1 MLARRRTSIRRRQK
15 VDSETSIYKEQMRSS
30 TNLLAHSMFFSD
42 ARVQARSPASKK
54 KLIYDQ
60 DHRGPLS
67 TDTTA
72 TLMLLQAENIDL
84 LGICTVSCDMW
95 AKQETAY
102 ALRLL
107 ELMGRPE
114 VPVYM
119 GAQEPLLNTKA
130 EAQMRY
136 QMFGSR
142 TLGNEGY
149 LGCFAK
155 DGGSRD
161 VVDPLPPPYD
171 RFSRIKAQP
180 EPAADFIVRTIRA
193 NPHEVT
199 MYCGGP
205 MTNLAL
211 AVMLAPDIV
220 PITKEVIFMGGGL
233 HHSTSSVNVYFD
245 AEAAKIAVRAPWPKF
260 TLVTTD
266 LAEQVHMQDDGKVDY
281 IVDHAHTPIAD
292 LFRLYEQK
300 PQRENPQ
307 RQSFRMPDEMMAAHA
322 IDPTLFG
329 GYDEMNID
337 IVTHNDGHY
346 GDTSF
351 WDPDWEQI
359 NAGTPSAGQNNP
371 SLKAGRVQVLRDID
385 KKRFRELFVDLMTR
399 PIKST

>member
-1 MLARRRTSIRRRQK
+1 MPTASNSIA
-15 VDSETSIYKEQMRSS
+15 SS
-30 TNLLAHSMFFSD
+30 AAVSSH
-42 ARVQARSPASKK
+42 AQSPSPGGSKK

-67 TDTTA
+67 TDTAA
-72 TLMLLQAENIDL
+72 TLMLLQADNIDL
-84 LGICTVSCDMW
+84 LGICTVTCDMW

-107 ELMGRPE
+107 EIMGRPE

-155 DGGSRD
+155 DGGDRD
-161 VVDPLPPPYD
+161 VVEPLPAPYD
-171 RFSRIKAQP
+171 RFAGITAQP
-180 EPAADFIVRTIRA
+180 EHAADFMIRTIRA
-193 NPHEVT
+193 HPNEVT
-199 MYCGGP
+199 VYCGGP

-211 AVMLAPDIV
+211 AAMLAPDIV
-220 PITKEVIFMGGGL
+220 PLTKEVIFMGGGL

-245 AEAAKIAVRAPWPKF
+245 AEAAKIGFRAGWAKF

-266 LAEQVHMQDDGKVDY
+266 LAEQVHMADDGKVDY
-281 IVDHAHTPIAD
+281 IVDHAHSPIRD
-292 LFRLYEQK
+292 LFQLYEQK
-300 PQRENPQ
+300 PQRENPS
-307 RQSFRMPDEMMAAHA
+307 RQSFRMPDEMMAAYV
-322 IDPTLFG
+322 IDPSIFG
-329 GYDEMNID
+329 GFDEMYID

-346 GDTSF
+346 GDTLF
-351 WDPDWEQI
+351 WDTNRTGVAND
-359 NAGTPSAGQNNP
+359 AAPSPN
-371 SLKAGRVQVLRDID
+371 AGRVRVLNRID
-385 KKRFRELFVDLMTR
+385 TQRFRELFVDLMTR
-399 PIKST
+399 PINGRAQA

>member
-1 MLARRRTSIRRRQK
+1 MQTLSG
-15 VDSETSIYKEQMRSS
+15 
-30 TNLLAHSMFFSD
+30 LLAHSAMVFP
-42 ARVQARSPASKK
+42 VTQARSGSGGKN

-67 TDTTA
+67 TDTVA
-72 TLMLLQAENIDL
+72 TLMLLQADNIDL
-84 LGICTVSCDMW
+84 LGICTVTGDMW

-107 ELMGRPE
+107 EIMGRPE

-119 GAQEPLLNTKA
+119 GAQEPLVNTKA

-149 LGCFAK
+149 LGCFAR

-161 VVDPLPPPYD
+161 ELEPLPPPYS
-171 RFSRIKAQP
+171 RFAQINAQP

-193 NPHEVT
+193 NPNEVT
-199 MYCGGP
+199 VYCGGP

-220 PITKEVIFMGGGL
+220 PITKEVIFMGGSM
-233 HHSTSSVNVYFD
+233 HRSTSSVNVYFD
-245 AEAAKIAVRAPWPKF
+245 AEAAKIGFRAGWPKL
-260 TLVTTD
+260 TLVSAD

-281 IVDHAHTPIAD
+281 IVDHAHAPIAD
-292 LFRLYEQK
+292 LFRNFEQK
-300 PQRENPQ
+300 PQRANP
-307 RQSFRMPDEMMAAHA
+307 RRKSFRMPDEMMVAHV
-322 IDPTLFG
+322 IDPKIFG
-329 GYDEMNID
+329 GFDEMYID
-337 IVTHNDGHY
+337 IVTQNDGHY

-351 WDPDWEQI
+351 WDGNWKDI
-359 NAGTPSAGQNNP
+359 GKGTERSGQNNP
-371 SLKAGRVQVLRDID
+371 SIKAGRVQLLKDLD
-385 KKRFRELFVDLMTR
+385 KDRFRELFIDLMTR
-399 PIKST
+399 PIHGSKT

>member
-1 MLARRRTSIRRRQK
+1 MQTPH
-15 VDSETSIYKEQMRSS
+15 TF
-30 TNLLAHSMFFSD
+30 LAHSSMFSQ
-42 ARVQARSPASKK
+42 VPQTTSTPSSKK
-54 KLIYDQ
+54 KVIYDQ

-67 TDTTA
+67 TDTVA
-72 TLMLLQAENIDL
+72 TLLLLQADNIDL

-107 ELMGRPE
+107 ELMGRTE
-114 VPVYM
+114 IPVFM

-142 TLGNEGY
+142 SLGNEGY

-155 DGGSRD
+155 DAAGRD
-161 VVDPLPPPYD
+161 DLAPLPLPYN
-171 RFSRIKAQP
+171 RFAQIKAQP
-180 EPAADFIVRTIRA
+180 EPAADFIIRTIRA
-193 NPHEVT
+193 NPNEVT

-245 AEAAKIAVRAPWPKF
+245 AEAAKIGIRAGWPKF

-266 LAEQVHMQDDGKVDY
+266 LAEQVHMQDDGKVDA
-281 IVDHAHTPIAD
+281 IVERAQSPIAD
-292 LFRLYEQK
+292 LFREYEQK
-300 PQRENPQ
+300 SQRANPQ
-307 RQSFRMPDEMMAAHA
+307 RRSFRMPDEMMAAHV
-322 IDPTLFG
+322 IDPTIFA
-329 GYDEMNID
+329 GYDDMFID

-351 WDPDWEQI
+351 WSANWKDE
-359 NAGTPSAGQNNP
+359 NGELAGQNSP
-371 SLKAGRVQVLRDID
+371 SLKAGRVQVLNGID
-385 KKRFRELFVDLMTR
+385 KKRFRELFTDLMTR
-399 PIKST
+399 PIK

>member
-1 MLARRRTSIRRRQK
+1 M
-15 VDSETSIYKEQMRSS
+15 ETSAD
-30 TNLLAHSMFFSD
+30 LLAHSAMF
-42 ARVQARSPASKK
+42 SPKPQIPGAPGGKK

-67 TDTTA
+67 TDTVA
-72 TLMLLQAENIDL
+72 TLMLLQADNIDL

-95 AKQETAY
+95 ARQETAY

-107 ELMGRPE
+107 EIMGRPE
-114 VPVYM
+114 IPVFM

-136 QMFGSR
+136 QMFGARS
-142 TLGNEGY
+142 LGNEGY

-155 DGGSRD
+155 DAPGRD
-161 VVDPLPPPYD
+161 ELNPLPMPYD
-171 RFSRIKAQP
+171 RFAKIKAQP
-180 EPAADFIVRTIRA
+180 EPAADFIIRTIRA

-220 PITKEVIFMGGGL
+220 PITKEVIFMGGGI

-245 AEAAKIAVRAPWPKF
+245 AEAAKIGFRAGFPKF

-266 LAEQVHMQDDGKVDY
+266 LAEQVHMQDDGKVDA
-281 IVDHAHTPIAD
+281 IVQRAQFPIAD
-292 LFRLYEQK
+292 LFREYEQK
-300 PQRENPQ
+300 PQRANPE
-307 RQSFRMPDEMMAAHA
+307 RRSFRMPDEMMAAHV
-322 IDPTLFG
+322 IDPSIFPS
-329 GYDEMNID
+329 YDDMFID

-346 GDTSF
+346 GDTSL
-351 WDPDWEQI
+351 WDANGKDNTGEL
-359 NAGTPSAGQNNP
+359 AGQNGP
-371 SLKAGRVQVLRDID
+371 SAMAGKVQMLNGID
-385 KKRFRELFVDLMTR
+385 KKRFRDLFTDLMTR
-399 PIKST
+399 PLKK

>member
-1 MLARRRTSIRRRQK
+1 MI
-15 VDSETSIYKEQMRSS
+15 
-30 TNLLAHSMFFSD
+30 
-42 ARVQARSPASKK
+42 SPARQTPSGSGVKK

-67 TDTTA
+67 TDTVA
-72 TLMLLQAENIDL
+72 TLMLLQADNIDL

-107 ELMGRPE
+107 EIMGRPE

-136 QMFGSR
+136 QMFGAR
-142 TLGNEGY
+142 ALGNEGY

-161 VVDPLPPPYD
+161 EIEPLPPPYS
-171 RFSRIKAQP
+171 RFAEIKAQP
-180 EPAADFIVRTIRA
+180 EAAAEFMIRTIRA
-193 NPHEVT
+193 NPNEVT
-199 MYCGGP
+199 VYCGGP

-211 AVMLAPDIV
+211 AAMLAPDIV
-220 PITKEVIFMGGGL
+220 PITKEVIFMGGGI

-245 AEAAKIAVRAPWPKF
+245 AEAAKIGFRAGWPKF

-266 LAEQVHMQDDGKVDY
+266 LAEEVHMADDGKVDT
-281 IVDHAHTPIAD
+281 IVDHAHSPIAD
-292 LFRLYEQK
+292 LFRDFEQK
-300 PQRENPQ
+300 PQRANPL
-307 RQSFRMPDEMMAAHA
+307 RRSFRMPDEMMAAHA
-322 IDPTLFG
+322 IDPSIFG
-329 GYDEMNID
+329 GFDEMYID

-351 WDPDWEQI
+351 WDGNWKD
-359 NAGTPSAGQNNP
+359 AGNGSAPSGQNNP
-371 SLKAGRVQVLRDID
+371 SIKAGRVQVLNRLD
-385 KKRFRELFVDLMTR
+385 KKRFRELFIDLMTR
-399 PIKST
+399 PINRSKA

>member
-1 MLARRRTSIRRRQK
+1 M
-15 VDSETSIYKEQMRSS
+15 ETSFGP
-30 TNLLAHSMFFSD
+30 LAHSATFSPPE
-42 ARVQARSPASKK
+42 QAPPAPSAKK

-67 TDTTA
+67 TDTVA
-72 TLMLLQAENIDL
+72 TLMLLQADNIDL
-84 LGICTVSCDMW
+84 LGICTVTCDMW
-95 AKQETAY
+95 AMLETAY

-107 ELMGRPE
+107 ELMGRTE
-114 VPVYM
+114 VPVFM

-161 VVDPLPPPYD
+161 DLEPLPPPYS
-171 RFSRIKAQP
+171 RFAQLKAQP
-180 EPAADFIVRTIRA
+180 EPAADFIIRTIRA
-193 NPHEVT
+193 HPNEVT

-211 AVMLAPDIV
+211 AAMLAPDIV

-245 AEAAKIAVRAPWPKF
+245 AEAAKIAFRAGWPKL

-266 LAEQVHMQDDGKVDY
+266 LAEQVHMQDDAKVDY
-281 IVDHAHTPIAD
+281 IVDHAHAPID
-292 LFRLYEQK
+292 ELFRRFEQK
-300 PQRENPQ
+300 PQRDNPQ

-322 IDPTLFG
+322 IDPSIFG
-329 GYDEMNID
+329 GFDEMYID

-346 GDTSF
+346 GDTLF
-351 WDPDWEQI
+351 WDANWRDI
-359 NAGTPSAGQNNP
+359 SKGTPLSGQNIP
-371 SLKAGRVQVLRDID
+371 SIKAGRVEVLRAID

-399 PIKST
+399 PINRANS

>member
-1 MLARRRTSIRRRQK
+1 MPTSPGQ
-15 VDSETSIYKEQMRSS
+15 
-30 TNLLAHSMFFSD
+30 LAHSAM
-42 ARVQARSPASKK
+42 VSPVSQNLPGSVRKK

-67 TDTTA
+67 TDTVA
-72 TLMLLQAENIDL
+72 TLMLLQADNIDL
-84 LGICTVSCDMW
+84 LGVCTVPVDMW

-107 ELMGRPE
+107 EMMGRPE
-114 VPVYM
+114 VPVFM

-142 TLGNEGY
+142 SLGNEGY

-155 DGGSRD
+155 DAPGRD
-161 VVDPLPPPYD
+161 QLTPLPPPYNL
-171 RFSRIKAQP
+171 FARIKAQP
-180 EPAADFIVRTIRA
+180 EPAADFIIRTIRA
-193 NPHEVT
+193 NPNEVT

-211 AVMLAPDIV
+211 AIMLAPDIV
-220 PITKEVIFMGGGL
+220 PITKEVIFMGGGI

-245 AEAAKIAVRAPWPKF
+245 AEAAKIGFRAGWPKF

-266 LAEQVHMQDDGKVDY
+266 LAEEAHMADDGKVDY
-281 IVDHAHTPIAD
+281 IVDHAHAPIAD
-292 LFRLYEQK
+292 LFRDYEQK
-300 PQRENPQ
+300 PQRDNPQ
-307 RQSFRMPDEMMAAHA
+307 RRSFRMPDEMMAAHA
-322 IDPTLFG
+322 IDPSIFG
-329 GYDEMNID
+329 GFDEMYID

-351 WDPDWEQI
+351 WDANWKD
-359 NAGTPSAGQNNP
+359 ADMGTPLSEQNNP
-371 SLKAGRVQVLRDID
+371 LIKAGRVQLLKEID
-385 KKRFRELFVDLMTR
+385 KKRFRDLLVDLMKR
-399 PIKST
+399 PVNPAKA

>member
-1 MLARRRTSIRRRQK
+1 MFSPEPQTS
-15 VDSETSIYKEQMRSS
+15 T
-30 TNLLAHSMFFSD
+30 
-42 ARVQARSPASKK
+42 ASGGKK

-67 TDTTA
+67 TDTVA
-72 TLMLLQAENIDL
+72 TLMLLQADNIDL
-84 LGICTVSCDMW
+84 LGICTVTCDMW

-107 ELMGRPE
+107 EIMGRAE
-114 VPVYM
+114 VPVFM

-142 TLGNEGY
+142 SLGNEGY
-149 LGCFAK
+149 LGAFAK
-155 DGGSRD
+155 DAAGRD
-161 VVDPLPPPYD
+161 DLAPLPLPYN
-171 RFSRIKAQP
+171 RFAQIKVQP
-180 EPAADFIVRTIRA
+180 EPAADFIIRTIRS
-193 NPHEVT
+193 NPNEVT

-245 AEAAKIAVRAPWPKF
+245 AEAAKIGFRAGWPKF

-266 LAEQVHMQDDGKVDY
+266 LAEQVHMQDDGKVDA
-281 IVDHAHTPIAD
+281 IVDRAHSPIAD
-292 LFRLYEQK
+292 LFREYEQK
-300 PQRENPQ
+300 PQRANPQ
-307 RQSFRMPDEMMAAHA
+307 RRSFRMPDEMMAAHV
-322 IDPTLFG
+322 IDPSIFT
-329 GYDEMNID
+329 GYDEMFID

-351 WDPDWEQI
+351 WGANWKNEDGEL
-359 NAGTPSAGQNNP
+359 AGQNNP
-371 SLKAGRVQVLRDID
+371 SLKAGRAQVLNGID
-385 KKRFRELFVDLMTR
+385 KNRFRELFTDLMTR
-399 PIKST
+399 PINRSK

>member
-1 MLARRRTSIRRRQK
+1 MRTVSGK
-15 VDSETSIYKEQMRSS
+15 
-30 TNLLAHSMFFSD
+30 LAHSAMFSP
-42 ARVQARSPASKK
+42 VTQASSGAGGKK

-67 TDTTA
+67 TDTVA
-72 TLMLLQAENIDL
+72 TLMLLQADNIDL
-84 LGICTVSCDMW
+84 LGICTVTCDMW

-107 ELMGRPE
+107 ELMGRTE
-114 VPVYM
+114 VPVFM

-161 VVDPLPPPYD
+161 EVEPLPLPYG
-171 RFSRIKAQP
+171 RFAQIKPQP
-180 EPAADFIVRTIRA
+180 EPAADFIIRTIRS
-193 NPHEVT
+193 NPNEVT

-211 AVMLAPDIV
+211 AAMLAPDIV
-220 PITKEVIFMGGGL
+220 PITKEVIFMGGGI

-245 AEAAKIAVRAPWPKF
+245 AEAAKIGFRAGWPRF

-266 LAEQVHMQDDGKVDY
+266 LAEEVHMQDDGKVDY
-281 IVDHAHTPIAD
+281 IVDHAHAPID
-292 LFRLYEQK
+292 ELFRRFEQK
-300 PQRENPQ
+300 PQRENPR

-322 IDPTLFG
+322 IDPSIFG
-329 GYDEMNID
+329 GYDEMYID

-346 GDTSF
+346 GDTLF
-351 WDPDWEQI
+351 WDANWKDANKGMPL
-359 NAGTPSAGQNNP
+359 SGQNNP
-371 SLKAGRVQVLRDID
+371 SIKAGRVQVLKEID

-399 PIKST
+399 PVNRAKSERGEEQR

>member
-1 MLARRRTSIRRRQK
+1 MQAL
-15 VDSETSIYKEQMRSS
+15 SS
-30 TNLLAHSMFFSD
+30 SRWLAHSAFFPPPRRAATGPSGK
-42 ARVQARSPASKK
+42 RKI
-54 KLIYDQ
+54 IYDQ

-67 TDTTA
+67 TDTVA
-72 TLMLLQAENIDL
+72 TLMFLQADNIDL

-107 ELMGRPE
+107 EIMGRPD

-119 GAQEPLLNTKA
+119 GAQEPLLNSKA

-149 LGCFAK
+149 LGCFAN

-161 VVDPLPPPYD
+161 EVSPLPPPYNHLA
-171 RFSRIKAQP
+171 RIEAQP
-180 EPAADFIVRTIRA
+180 EPAADFIIRTIRS
-193 NPHEVT
+193 NPNEVT
-199 MYCGGP
+199 VYCGGP

-211 AVMLAPDIV
+211 AAMLAPDIV
-220 PITKEVIFMGGGL
+220 PITQEVIFMGGGL

-245 AEAAKIAVRAPWPKF
+245 AEAAKIGFRAGWPKF

-266 LAEQVHMQDDGKVDY
+266 LAEQVHMQDDGKVNY
-281 IVDHAHTPIAD
+281 IVDNAHAPISE
-292 LFRLYEQK
+292 LFRRYEQK
-300 PQRENPQ
+300 PQRDDPQ
-307 RQSFRMPDEMMAAHA
+307 RRSFRMPDEMMAAHV
-322 IDPTLFG
+322 IDPSIFG
-329 GYDEMNID
+329 GFDEMYID
-337 IVTHNDGHY
+337 VVTHNDGHY

-351 WDPDWEQI
+351 WDANWKNIGE
-359 NAGTPSAGQNNP
+359 GTERSGQNNP
-371 SLKAGRVQVLRDID
+371 SLKAGRVRVLRDID

-399 PIKST
+399 PISNSKA

>member
-1 MLARRRTSIRRRQK
+1 VQSF
-15 VDSETSIYKEQMRSS
+15 SG
-30 TNLLAHSMFFSD
+30 LLAHSAMFSP
-42 ARVQARSPASKK
+42 VPQAPSGSAGKK
-54 KLIYDQ
+54 KIIYDQ

-67 TDTTA
+67 TDTVA
-72 TLMLLQAENIDL
+72 TLMLLQADNIDL
-84 LGICTVSCDMW
+84 LGICTVTCDMW

-107 ELMGRPE
+107 EIMGRPE
-114 VPVYM
+114 VPVFM

-155 DGGSRD
+155 DGGNRD
-161 VVDPLPPPYD
+161 DVTPLPPPYNQ
-171 RFSRIKAQP
+171 FARIKAQP
-180 EPAADFIVRTIRA
+180 EPAADFIIRTIRA
-193 NPHEVT
+193 NPNEVT

-211 AVMLAPDIV
+211 AAMLAPDIV
-220 PITKEVIFMGGGL
+220 PITKEVIFMGGGI

-245 AEAAKIAVRAPWPKF
+245 AEAAKIGFRAGWPKF

-266 LAEQVHMQDDGKVDY
+266 LAEEVHMQDDGKVDT
-281 IVDHAHTPIAD
+281 IVDHAQSPIAD
-292 LFRLYEQK
+292 LFRRYEQA
-300 PQRENPQ
+300 PQRANPK
-307 RQSFRMPDEMMAAHA
+307 RQSFRMPDEMMAAHV
-322 IDPTLFG
+322 IDSSIFG
-329 GYDEMNID
+329 GYDEMYID

-351 WDPDWEQI
+351 WDGNWKDVG
-359 NAGTPSAGQNNP
+359 AGTELSGQNNP
-371 SLKAGRVQVLRDID
+371 SIKAGRVQVLKGLD
-385 KKRFRELFVDLMTR
+385 KNRFRDLFIDLMTR
-399 PIKST
+399 PINRSKA

>member
-1 MLARRRTSIRRRQK
+1 MQIPVEMTSGFLA
-15 VDSETSIYKEQMRSS
+15 DSAKSLSS
-30 TNLLAHSMFFSD
+30 P
-42 ARVQARSPASKK
+42 QAASAGTGKK
-54 KLIYDQ
+54 KVIYDQ

-67 TDTTA
+67 TDTVA
-72 TLMLLQAENIDL
+72 TLMLLQADNIDL
-84 LGICTVSCDMW
+84 LGICTVTCDMW

-114 VPVYM
+114 VPVHM

-161 VVDPLPPPYD
+161 QLDPLPPPYS
-171 RFSRIKAQP
+171 RFAKIAAQP
-180 EPAADFIVRTIRA
+180 EPAAEFIIRTIRA
-193 NPHEVT
+193 NPNEVT

-205 MTNLAL
+205 MTNLAI

-245 AEAAKIAVRAPWPKF
+245 AEAAKVGFRAGWPKF

-266 LAEQVHMQDDGKVDY
+266 LAEEVHMQDDGKVDT
-281 IVDHAHTPIAD
+281 VVERAHAPIAD

-300 PQRENPQ
+300 PQRDNPQ
-307 RQSFRMPDEMMAAHA
+307 RQSFRMPDEMMAAQV
-322 IDPTLFG
+322 IDSTVFG
-329 GYDEMNID
+329 GADEMYVD

-346 GDTSF
+346 GDTRF
-351 WDPDWEQI
+351 WDASWASGGQ
-359 NAGTPSAGQNNP
+359 GTPLRRQNNP
-371 SLKAGRVQVLRDID
+371 SAKAGRVQVLKDID
-385 KKRFRELFVDLMTR
+385 KRRFRELFVDLMTR
-399 PIKST
+399 PVNGGRS

>member
-1 MLARRRTSIRRRQK
+1 
-15 VDSETSIYKEQMRSS
+15 
-30 TNLLAHSMFFSD
+30 MF
-42 ARVQARSPASKK
+42 SPAMQIPSALGGKK
-54 KLIYDQ
+54 KIIYDQ

-67 TDTTA
+67 TDTVA
-72 TLMLLQAENIDL
+72 TLMLLQADNIDL

-107 ELMGRPE
+107 EIMGRPE
-114 VPVYM
+114 VPVFV

-142 TLGNEGY
+142 SLGNEGY
-149 LGCFAK
+149 LGAFAK
-155 DGGSRD
+155 DAAGRD
-161 VVDPLPPPYD
+161 EITPLPPPYS
-171 RFSRIKAQP
+171 RFAQIKAQP
-180 EPAADFIVRTIRA
+180 EPAADFIIQTIRA
-193 NPHEVT
+193 NPNEVT

-220 PITKEVIFMGGGL
+220 PITKEVIFMGGGI

-245 AEAAKIAVRAPWPKF
+245 AEAAKIGFRAGWPKL

-266 LAEQVHMQDDGKVDY
+266 LAEQVHMQDDGKVDA
-281 IVDHAHTPIAD
+281 IVDRAHSPIAD
-292 LFRLYEQK
+292 LFREYEQK
-300 PQRENPQ
+300 PQRANPQ
-307 RQSFRMPDEMMAAHA
+307 RRSFRMPDEMMAAHA
-322 IDPTLFG
+322 IDPSIFT
-329 GYDEMNID
+329 GYDEMYID

-351 WDPDWEQI
+351 WDANWKDE
-359 NAGTPSAGQNNP
+359 GGELSGQNNP
-371 SLKAGRVQVLRDID
+371 SSKAGRVQVLNGID
-385 KKRFRELFVDLMTR
+385 KKRFRELFTDLMTR
-399 PIKST
+399 PINRSERKQ

>member
-1 MLARRRTSIRRRQK
+1 MQTP
-15 VDSETSIYKEQMRSS
+15 SS
-30 TNLLAHSMFFSD
+30 LLAHSAMI
-42 ARVQARSPASKK
+42 SPVTPAPTGSGGRK

-67 TDTTA
+67 TDTVA
-72 TLMLLQAENIDL
+72 TLMLLQADNLDL
-84 LGICTVSCDMW
+84 LGICTVTGDMW

-161 VVDPLPPPYD
+161 EVEPLPPPYS
-171 RFSRIKAQP
+171 RFAQISAQP
-180 EPAADFIVRTIRA
+180 EPAADFMIRTIRA
-193 NPHEVT
+193 HPNEVT
-199 MYCGGP
+199 VYGGGP

-220 PITKEVIFMGGGL
+220 PITKEVVFMGGSM
-233 HHSTSSVNVYFD
+233 HRSTSSVNVYFD
-245 AEAAKIAVRAPWPKF
+245 AEAAKIGFRAGWPKL
-260 TLVTTD
+260 TVVSAD
-266 LAEQVHMQDDGKVDY
+266 LAEEVHMQDDGKVDY
-281 IVDHAHTPIAD
+281 IVDHAHAPITD
-292 LFRLYEQK
+292 LFRNFEQK
-300 PQRENPQ
+300 PQRANPQ
-307 RQSFRMPDEMMAAHA
+307 RKSFRMPDEMMAAHV
-322 IDPTLFG
+322 IDPTIFRG
-329 GYDEMNID
+329 FDEMYVD

-351 WDPDWEQI
+351 WDGNWAEVGDST
-359 NAGTPSAGQNNP
+359 ALSGQNNP
-371 SLKAGRVQVLRDID
+371 SVKAGRVQLLKGLD
-385 KKRFRELFVDLMTR
+385 KNRFRELFIDLMTR
-399 PIKST
+399 PINRART

>member
-1 MLARRRTSIRRRQK
+1 MQTPS
-15 VDSETSIYKEQMRSS
+15 D
-30 TNLLAHSMFFSD
+30 LLAHTAMFSPSPQITSASA
-42 ARVQARSPASKK
+42 ARK

-67 TDTTA
+67 TDTVA
-72 TLMLLQAENIDL
+72 TLMLLQADNIDL

-114 VPVYM
+114 IPVYM
-119 GAQEPLLNTKA
+119 GAQDPLLNTKA

-142 TLGNEGY
+142 SLGNEGY
-149 LGCFAK
+149 LGSFAK
-155 DGGSRD
+155 DAPGRD
-161 VVDPLPPPYD
+161 ELSPLPTPYN
-171 RFSRIKAQP
+171 RFALIKAQP
-180 EPAADFIVRTIRA
+180 EPAADFIIRTIRA
-193 NPHEVT
+193 NPNEVT

-211 AVMLAPDIV
+211 AITLAPDIV

-245 AEAAKIAVRAPWPKF
+245 AEAAKIGFRAPWTKF

-266 LAEQVHMQDDGKVDY
+266 LAEEVHMQDDGKVDA
-281 IVDHAHTPIAD
+281 IVDRAHSPISE
-292 LFRLYEQK
+292 LFREYEQK
-300 PQRENPQ
+300 PQRANPH
-307 RQSFRMPDEMMAAHA
+307 RRSFRMPDEMMAAHV
-322 IDPTLFG
+322 IDPSIFT
-329 GYDEMNID
+329 GYDEMYVD

-351 WDPDWEQI
+351 WDANWKD
-359 NAGTPSAGQNNP
+359 NAGELSGQNNP
-371 SLKAGRVQVLRDID
+371 SAKAGRVQVLNGID
-385 KKRFRELFVDLMTR
+385 KKRFRDLFTDLMTR
-399 PIKST
+399 PINRLKT

>member
-1 MLARRRTSIRRRQK
+1 MQPPS
-15 VDSETSIYKEQMRSS
+15 D
-30 TNLLAHSMFFSD
+30 LLAHSSMFT
-42 ARVQARSPASKK
+42 PAPQNSLPAAGKK
-54 KLIYDQ
+54 KVIYDQ

-67 TDTTA
+67 TDTSA
-72 TLMLLQAENIDL
+72 TLMLLQADNIDL
-84 LGICTVSCDMW
+84 LGICTVTCDMW

-114 VPVYM
+114 VPVFM

-149 LGCFAK
+149 LGSFAK
-155 DGGSRD
+155 DAGGRD
-161 VVDPLPPPYD
+161 DLSPLPPPYN
-171 RFSRIKAQP
+171 RFAQIKAQP
-180 EPAADFIVRTIRA
+180 ETAADFIVRTIRA
-193 NPHEVT
+193 NPGEVT

-220 PITKEVIFMGGGL
+220 PITKEVIFMGGGI

-245 AEAAKIAVRAPWPKF
+245 AEAAKIGFRAGLAAGAGWPKF

-266 LAEQVHMQDDGKVDY
+266 LAEEVHMQDDGKVDV
-281 IVDHAHTPIAD
+281 IVDRAHFPIAD
-292 LFRLYEQK
+292 LFREYEQK
-300 PQRENPQ
+300 PQRANPL
-307 RQSFRMPDEMMAAHA
+307 RQSFRMPDEMMAAHV
-322 IDPTLFG
+322 IDPSIFG
-329 GYDEMNID
+329 GFDEMYVD

-351 WDPDWEQI
+351 WDANWKDKGGEL
-359 NAGTPSAGQNNP
+359 AGQNGP
-371 SLKAGRVQVLRDID
+371 SAKAGRVQVLKNID
-385 KKRFRELFVDLMTR
+385 KNRFRELFTDLMTR
-399 PIKST
+399 PIHRSKQ

>member
-1 MLARRRTSIRRRQK
+1 MQASSDMLVRSAMFSPLPQT
-15 VDSETSIYKEQMRSS
+15 SS
-30 TNLLAHSMFFSD
+30 TSMG
-42 ARVQARSPASKK
+42 KK

-67 TDTTA
+67 TDTVA

-107 ELMGRPE
+107 EIMGRPE
-114 VPVYM
+114 IPVYM

-142 TLGNEGY
+142 SLGDEGY
-149 LGCFAK
+149 VGCFAK
-155 DGGSRD
+155 DAPGRD
-161 VVDPLPPPYD
+161 ELNPLPPYN
-171 RFSRIKAQP
+171 RFAQIKAQP
-180 EPAADFIVRTIRA
+180 EPAADFIIRTIRA

-211 AVMLAPDIV
+211 AIMLAPDIV
-220 PITKEVIFMGGGL
+220 PITKEVIFMGGGI

-245 AEAAKIAVRAPWPKF
+245 AEAAKIGFRAPWPKF

-266 LAEQVHMQDDGKVDY
+266 LAEEVHMQDDGKVDA
-281 IVDHAHTPIAD
+281 IVERAHFPIAD
-292 LFRLYEQK
+292 LFREYEQK
-300 PQRENPQ
+300 PQRANPQ
-307 RQSFRMPDEMMAAHA
+307 RRSFRMPDEMMAAHA
-322 IDPTLFG
+322 IDPSIFTGFDDM
-329 GYDEMNID
+329 YI
-337 IVTHNDGHY
+337 
-346 GDTSF
+346 
-351 WDPDWEQI
+351 
-359 NAGTPSAGQNNP
+359 A
-371 SLKAGRVQVLRDID
+371 
-385 KKRFRELFVDLMTR
+385 
-399 PIKST
+399 

>member
-1 MLARRRTSIRRRQK
+1 MHI
-15 VDSETSIYKEQMRSS
+15 S
-30 TNLLAHSMFFSD
+30 TDLLAHSSAFSPSSN
-42 ARVQARSPASKK
+42 AAPAATKRK

-67 TDTTA
+67 TDTAA
-72 TLMLLQAENIDL
+72 TLMLLQAGNIDL
-84 LGICTVSCDMW
+84 LGICTVTCDMW
-95 AKQETAY
+95 AQQETAY

-114 VPVYM
+114 VPVFM
-119 GAQEPLLNTKA
+119 GAEEPLLNTKA

-155 DGGSRD
+155 NGGSRD
-161 VVDPLPPPYD
+161 EVEPLPAPYS
-171 RFSRIKAQP
+171 RFAEIRAQA
-180 EPAADFIVRTIRA
+180 ESAADFIIRTIRA

-220 PITKEVIFMGGGL
+220 PITREVIFMGGGL

-245 AEAAKIAVRAPWPKF
+245 AEAAKIAFRAGFPKF

-266 LAEQVHMQDDGKVDY
+266 LAEQVHMADDSKVDA
-281 IVDHAHTPIAD
+281 IVDHAHAPIAD
-292 LFRLYEQK
+292 LFRLYEQA
-300 PQRENPQ
+300 PQRANPR
-307 RQSFRMPDEMMAAHA
+307 RQSFRMPDEMMAAHV
-322 IDPTLFG
+322 IDPSIFG
-329 GYDEMNID
+329 GADDMFVD
-337 IVTHNDGHY
+337 VVTHNDGHY

-351 WDPDWEQI
+351 WDAGWQQR
-359 NAGTPSAGQNNP
+359 NTGTPLAGQNNP
-371 SLKAGRVQVLRDID
+371 ARKAGRVQVLRDID
-385 KKRFRELFVDLMTR
+385 KRRFRDLFVDLMTR
-399 PIKST
+399 PVPGGAR